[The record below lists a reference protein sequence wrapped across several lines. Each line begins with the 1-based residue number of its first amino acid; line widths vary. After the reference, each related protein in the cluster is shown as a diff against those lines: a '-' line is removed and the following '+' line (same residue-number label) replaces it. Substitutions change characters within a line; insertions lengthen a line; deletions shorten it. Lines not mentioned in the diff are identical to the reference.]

1 MGWSLKAGVVPL
13 ARQFLSF
20 ACVGA
25 IGTTAHYAVLIA
37 LVHFADAMPV
47 VASVFGFVTGALVN
61 YILNYRFTFRANSP
75 HPETAA
81 KFFTVALVGI
91 FLNTL
96 IMAVLTEYLSLHYL
110 PAQVAA
116 TGTVLLWN
124 FACNR
129 LWTFPEKDDN
139 AKR

>member
-1 MGWSLKAGVVPL
+1 MGWTIKAGVLPL
-13 ARQFLSF
+13 ARQFFSF
-20 ACVGA
+20 AFVGA
-25 IGTTAHYAVLIA
+25 IGTTAHYAVLIV
-37 LVHFADAMPV
+37 LVHLAHALPV
-47 VASVFGFVTGALVN
+47 VASVCGFVTGALVN

-81 KFFTVALVGI
+81 KFFTVALVGLL
-91 FLNTL
+91 LNTL
-96 IMAVLTEYLSLHYL
+96 IMAFLTEYLSFHYL

-129 LWTFPEKDDN
+129 LWTFPEKADN
-139 AKR
+139 TKR

>member
-1 MGWSLKAGVVPL
+1 MGWAIKAGALPL
-13 ARQFLSF
+13 ARQFFSF

-25 IGTTAHYAVLIA
+25 IGTTAHYVVLIV
-37 LVHFADAMPV
+37 LVHFAHVMPV
-47 VASVFGFVTGALVN
+47 IASVCGFVTGALVN

-81 KFFTVALVGI
+81 KFFTVALVGV
-91 FLNTL
+91 FLNTM

-110 PAQVAA
+110 LAQVTA

-129 LWTFPEKDDN
+129 LWTFPVETNKT
-139 AKR
+139 KR